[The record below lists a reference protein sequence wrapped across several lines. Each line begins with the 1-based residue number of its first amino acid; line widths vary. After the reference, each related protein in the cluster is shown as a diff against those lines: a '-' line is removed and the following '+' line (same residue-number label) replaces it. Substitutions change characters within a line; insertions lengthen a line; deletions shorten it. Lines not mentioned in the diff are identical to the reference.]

1 MKISERG
8 QITIPKHLRN
18 KLGLLKSV
26 EIDMIPV
33 KEGLLIQKRS
43 RGKHP
48 VDEVMGI
55 LKRPS
60 NTDRYIEEVRGR

>member
-1 MKISERG
+1 MRISERG
-8 QITIPKHLRN
+8 QITIPKPLRN
-18 KLGLLKSV
+18 KMGLLKNV
-26 EIDMIPV
+26 EIDVIPV

-60 NTDRYIEEVRGR
+60 NTDQYIEKVRGR